1 MTGVAKRYGNTR
13 ALTGIDLGIQ
23 AGQVVG
29 IVGENGAGKSTLVKL
44 LSGAELS
51 TSGTLTV
58 AGEVIDERPAQVA
71 RSVRQ
76 FDLALTDDQY
86 RAVMGVVQEWRD
98 RPQPS
103 YNLNRRNCIHFVA
116 ALAAAVGLTVDY
128 PRQLMKRPRS
138 YLQHIRDLNPRLVAP
153 R

>member
-58 AGEVIDERPAQVA
+58 AGEVIDRRDTGAVYERG
-71 RSVRQ
+71 VRVVYQ
-76 FDLALTDDQY
+76 EGSFVSTLPLLDNLALDELAD
-86 RAVMGVVQEWRD
+86 ACAERD
-98 RPQPS
+98 AWEF
-103 YNLNRRNCIHFVA
+103 L
-116 ALAAAVGLTVDY
+116 LTVA
-128 PRQLMKRPRS
+128 PLALSRCTGSPV
-138 YLQHIRDLNPRLVAP
+138 NPIAVL
-153 R
+153 